1 MSMADCITILGGRGM
16 LGSDLAPI
24 LVQAGHSVRVL
35 DLPEFDITCADH
47 LARALNGA
55 QVIINCA
62 AFTNVDQAEK
72 RFDTALA
79 VNGRAVGAL
88 GAAARERGAF
98 IVHISTDFVFD
109 GRQTRPYVET
119 DAPNP
124 INAYGRSKLEGERA
138 LQQSACAHA
147 ILRVQWSYGNHGA
160 NFISKIQERAQTG
173 AELKVVE
180 DQVGAPTWTAD
191 IARVIAVLIRARR
204 EGLYHFA
211 NAGYA
216 SRFEV
221 AVFLAAQLNLST
233 KITPC
238 ASEAFPTPALRPKNS
253 SFGTAKIQ
261 AILDIPI
268 RSWQEALAEFLR
280 TGTG

>member
-1 MSMADCITILGGRGM
+1 MADCITILGGRGM
-16 LGSDLAPI
+16 LGSDLAPV
-24 LVQAGHSVRVL
+24 LVQAGYGVRVL
-35 DLPEFDITCADH
+35 DLPEFDLTRNDH
-47 LARALNGA
+47 FAHALDGA
-55 QVIINCA
+55 QVIVNCA

-88 GAAARERGAF
+88 GAAAKERGAF
-98 IVHISTDFVFD
+98 VVHISTDFVFD

-119 DAPNP
+119 DLPNP

-138 LQQSACAHA
+138 LQHSACAHV
-147 ILRVQWSYGNHGA
+147 ILRVQWSYGSHGA
-160 NFISKIQERAQTG
+160 NFISKIQERVRRS

-191 IARVIAVLIRARR
+191 VARAIAVLIRDRR

-211 NAGYA
+211 NSGYA

-221 AVFLAAQLNLST
+221 ALFLATQLTLPT
-233 KITPC
+233 RITPC
-238 ASEAFPTPALRPKNS
+238 TSEAFPTPALRPKNS
-253 SFGTAKIQ
+253 WFDTAKIQ
-261 AILDIPI
+261 SILDDPI

>member
-1 MSMADCITILGGRGM
+1 MAELITILGGRGM
-16 LGSDLAPI
+16 LGSDLVSV
-24 LVQAGHSVRVL
+24 LVKNGHSVRVL
-35 DLPEFDITCADH
+35 DLPEFDITKGDH
-47 LARALNGA
+47 LARAMDGA
-55 QVIINCA
+55 QVVVNCA

-72 RFDTALA
+72 QFDTALA

-88 GAAARERGAF
+88 GAAAKARGAF
-98 IVHISTDFVFD
+98 VVHISTDFVFD

-119 DAPNP
+119 DPPNP

-138 LQQSACAHA
+138 LQHSACAHA
-147 ILRVQWSYGNHGA
+147 ILRVQWSYGSHGA
-160 NFISKIQERAQTG
+160 NFISKIQERARTG
-173 AELKVVE
+173 AELKVVD

-191 IARVIAVLIRARR
+191 MARAIAVLVRDRR

-211 NAGYA
+211 NSGYA

-221 AVFLAAQLNLST
+221 ARFIAAQLNLPT

-253 SFGTAKIQ
+253 SFDTSKIQ
-261 AILDIPI
+261 AILDAPI
-268 RSWQEALAEFLR
+268 RSWQDALTEFLR
-280 TGTG
+280 IRTG

>member
-1 MSMADCITILGGRGM
+1 MADCIAILGGRGM
-16 LGSDLAPI
+16 LGSDLAPV

-35 DLPEFDITCADH
+35 DLPEFDLAKTDH
-47 LARALNGA
+47 RAHALDGA
-55 QVIINCA
+55 QVIVNCA

-88 GAAARERGAF
+88 GAAAKERGVF
-98 IVHISTDFVFD
+98 VVHISTDFVFD

-119 DAPNP
+119 DPPSP
-124 INAYGRSKLEGERA
+124 INAYGRSKLEGEWA
-138 LQQSACAHA
+138 LQHSACAHV
-147 ILRVQWSYGNHGA
+147 ILRVQWSYGGHGA
-160 NFISKIQERAQTG
+160 NFISKIQERARTG

-191 IARVIAVLIRARR
+191 TAQAIAVLIRDRR

-211 NAGYA
+211 NSGYA
-216 SRFEV
+216 SRFKV
-221 AVFLAAQLNLST
+221 ARFIAAQLTLPI

-238 ASEAFPTPALRPKNS
+238 TSEAFLTPALRPKNS
-253 SFGTAKIQ
+253 RFDTAKIQ
-261 AILDIPI
+261 SILDTPI
-268 RSWQEALAEFLR
+268 RSWQDALAEFLR
-280 TGTG
+280 TPAT